1 MPKNAGRNKR
11 NYNNVVFVNRLR
23 RIIVINSLSYT
34 EFAKK
39 INATRQSVG
48 KWTDGTVLPTMEML
62 FKICECYNISAD
74 YLLGLSDVSTY
85 DTSMISAS
93 KYTGL
98 SEKAINA
105 IKSLTEEDKA
115 KINRLFENEKFLKL
129 VTILSDSEVF

>member
-1 MPKNAGRNKR
+1 MNKFYHQR
-11 NYNNVVFVNRLR
+11 LKQLREDRALKQQELAKILGVRREVVAKWETGLQDIKTDYTLKIAQFFNV
-23 RIIVINSLSYT
+23 ST
-34 EFAKK
+34 
-39 INATRQSVG
+39 
-48 KWTDGTVLPTMEML
+48 
-62 FKICECYNISAD
+62 D

-85 DTSMISAS
+85 DASMISAS

-105 IKSLTEEDKA
+105 IKSLTKEDKA

>member
-1 MPKNAGRNKR
+1 MNEFYHQRLKQLREDRALKQQELAKILGVRREVVAKWETGLQDIKTD
-11 NYNNVVFVNRLR
+11 YTLKIAQFFNV
-23 RIIVINSLSYT
+23 SS
-34 EFAKK
+34 
-39 INATRQSVG
+39 
-48 KWTDGTVLPTMEML
+48 
-62 FKICECYNISAD
+62 D

-93 KYTGL
+93 NCTGL